1 MSAARR
7 VRAAT
12 AADTAAWSRLRHALW
27 PQATAQQHAAELP
40 ELLAQPQ
47 RLAAFL
53 IEDEDGRVQGF
64 AEASLRS
71 DYVNGTETSPVGF
84 LEGWYVAP
92 QQRGRGYGR
101 ALIEA
106 VEAWTR
112 ERGCSELAS
121 DAELDHRDSHA
132 AHAACGFAETERVV
146 YFRKRLVD

>member
-12 AADTAAWSRLRHALW
+12 AADFAAWALLRHALW
-27 PQATAQQHAAELP
+27 PQATAQEHAAELP

-47 RLAAFL
+47 RLSAFL
-53 IEDEDGRVQGF
+53 IEDGDGRVQGF
-64 AEASLRS
+64 AEASLRH
-71 DYVNGTETSPVGF
+71 DYVNGTESSPVGF

-92 QQRGRGYGR
+92 ERRGQGYGR
-101 ALIEA
+101 ALIDA

-112 ERGCSELAS
+112 AQGCSELAS
-121 DAELDHRDSHA
+121 DAELDNRDSHA

-146 YFRKRLVD
+146 YFRKRLAD

>member
-1 MSAARR
+1 VSAPRR

-12 AADTAAWSRLRHALW
+12 AADTVAWARLRHALW
-27 PQATAQQHAAELP
+27 PQATAQEHAAELP
-40 ELLAQPQ
+40 DLLAQPQ

-53 IEDEDGRVQGF
+53 AEDETGRVQGF
-64 AEASLRS
+64 AEASLRH
-71 DYVNGTETSPVGF
+71 DYVNGTDTSPVGF

-92 QQRGRGYGR
+92 ESRGQGYGR
-101 ALIEA
+101 ALVAA

-112 ERGCSELAS
+112 AQGCSELAS

-146 YFRKRLVD
+146 YFRKRLD